1 MFYQS
6 EIWDAA
12 RNEPITTGEEVEIVG
27 FDDMKLLVR
36 RKVDLVKM
44 KKRGATLAAFCRGV
58 LLIRLLAGGRYL
70 IQQRSDREISVTVPK
85 LSPAAKGGRGRVRG

>member
-1 MFYQS
+1 MRKLAEKRSIKAVKRWHNPCCVCSAGPSIGKAKVFYQG

-36 RKVDLVKM
+36 KV
-44 KKRGATLAAFCRGV
+44 
-58 LLIRLLAGGRYL
+58 
-70 IQQRSDREISVTVPK
+70 
-85 LSPAAKGGRGRVRG
+85 